1 MKVRALRGFCLGG
14 TGNDAN
20 PGDILDLSDTQAK
33 ELMQLGKVEPH
44 DEEIA
49 KPKPKPKGKHDAN

>member
-20 PGDILDLSDTQAK
+20 PGDILDLPDTQAK
-33 ELMQLGKVEPH
+33 ELMQRGKVEAH
-44 DEEIA
+44 EATA
-49 KPKPKPKGKHDAN
+49 KPAKPAKGKPDAN